1 MWMNLLWPGKVIN
14 MCTRDFNARLTF
26 LIVWQIVALLRFSAS
41 PTEYRNMPLAKNRSA
56 TQTICGTVRAWLRAV
71 LCCMFGPSSLH
82 KYLMPSLE
90 NLYLSVRYS
99 SEKANGSALSRKTL
113 SCLKARLS
121 IKTSS
126 STTSFNRG
134 QAIVDRKHTNL

>member
-1 MWMNLLWPGKVIN
+1 

-26 LIVWQIVALLRFSAS
+26 LIVRQIVALLRFSE
-41 PTEYRNMPLAKNRSA
+41 EYRNMPRAKNRSA
-56 TQTICGTVRAWLRAV
+56 TQTICGRVRAWLRAV

-82 KYLMPSLE
+82 KYLMPSPE

-113 SCLKARLS
+113 SCLNAHLS

-126 STTSFNRG
+126 STTSSNKG
-134 QAIVDRKHTNL
+134 QAIVNRKHTNL

>member
-1 MWMNLLWPGKVIN
+1 M
-14 MCTRDFNARLTF
+14 TREGDKYVHKRFQCQTFNARNSGF
-26 LIVWQIVALLRFSAS
+26 IEVSAS
-41 PTEYRNMPLAKNRSA
+41 LTEYRNMPLAKNLRA

-82 KYLMPSLE
+82 KYLMPSPG
-90 NLYLSVRYS
+90 NLYRLVRHS

-113 SCLKARLS
+113 SCLNARLS

-126 STTSFNRG
+126 STTSYNKG
-134 QAIVDRKHTNL
+134 QAIVNRKHTNLTY

>member
-1 MWMNLLWPGKVIN
+1 

-26 LIVWQIVALLRFSAS
+26 LIVRQIVALLRISAS
-41 PTEYRNMPLAKNRSA
+41 PTEYRNMPLAKNHSA
-56 TQTICGTVRAWLRAV
+56 TQTIGGTVRAWLRAV

-82 KYLMPSLE
+82 KYLMPSPE

-113 SCLKARLS
+113 SCLNARLS

-126 STTSFNRG
+126 STTSSNKG
-134 QAIVDRKHTNL
+134 QAIVNRKHTNL